1 MANRFFQARTYF
13 SYWLDAVD
21 EHSLHSPFFFDFY
34 TRVVKNKTGENGVA
48 SIEQLRNKLLADH
61 RPLKT
66 QDPGSRQSDKSRT
79 ISSITRTSVSPLR
92 FSGIYSRMIRHFKA
106 HTILELGTSVGINT
120 LYLAQQ
126 RDSSITTF
134 EGSPELANLARLTF
148 DFAEARNIR
157 LIEGNLDRTLS
168 EFLQTIRK
176 IDFILMDANHRYQPT
191 VSYFENLLTRIT
203 ESSIVVV
210 DDIHYSAEMEKAWN
224 ELKTHKLVY
233 GSADLYRCGILFF
246 DPSLNKQ
253 HVILQL

>member
-1 MANRFFQARTYF
+1 M
-13 SYWLDAVD
+13 
-21 EHSLHSPFFFDFY
+21 
-34 TRVVKNKTGENGVA
+34 
-48 SIEQLRNKLLADH
+48 
-61 RPLKT
+61 
-66 QDPGSRQSDKSRT
+66 
-79 ISSITRTSVSPLR
+79 
-92 FSGIYSRMIRHFKA
+92 
-106 HTILELGTSVGINT
+106 
-120 LYLAQQ
+120 
-126 RDSSITTF
+126 
-134 EGSPELANLARLTF
+134 ARLTF

-191 VSYFENLLTRIT
+191 VSYFESLLTRIS
-203 ESSIVVV
+203 ESSIVVL